1 MNQAPAPTLSAHLL
15 QESSKFFIYPH
26 RKRRTQRT
34 LAVQRFMDDGLRRLV
49 EWRKT
54 FAPETVQMDVFAE
67 DSALD
72 GPVLLDQLYCRER
85 LREIPDVVDRTRKL
99 ALLTLSGISG
109 ESFVYLREA
118 ANCYIL
124 GLPQAAVALSRA
136 AMEVPLRRAASKVF
150 GDKAVADTGLFT
162 LIDDLA
168 KRARLLSPDKSN
180 LAHKVRIAAD
190 NVLHEQPT
198 TAAEALAIV
207 EAARVVILELSRK
220 AG

>member
-1 MNQAPAPTLSAHLL
+1 MKQTPASTLSAHLL
-15 QESSKFFIYPH
+15 HEASKFFIYPH
-26 RKRRTQRT
+26 RKYRTKT
-34 LAVQRFMDDGLRRLV
+34 NLADQRFMDDRLRRLV

-54 FAPETVQMDVFAE
+54 FAPETVKIDVFAE
-67 DSALD
+67 DDAFG

-99 ALLTLSGISG
+99 TLLTLSGISG

-124 GLPQAAVALSRA
+124 GLPRAAVALARA

-150 GDKAVADTGLFT
+150 GDKAVAAVGLFA

-180 LAHKVRIAAD
+180 LAHQVRIAAD
-190 NVLHEQPT
+190 KVLHEQPT
-198 TAAEALAIV
+198 TAVEALAIV
-207 EAARVVILELSRK
+207 EAARVVVLELARK
-220 AG
+220 AR